1 MFPETKANPQSLVRS
16 QLTDK
21 IELKVDGE
29 AKPKF
34 IALGVPYGGP
44 SYLDGKDFHGERF
57 VPETDFGDTTGVTKV
72 YATLDH
78 AVSIEENGK
87 TIISPVKMFIGSAEF
102 LKSDDFGRWYEIS
115 VSEGDHY
122 NDVIELLKDLESK
135 KMLRASS
142 QAIPTSVVKDV
153 DGTIKSWV
161 VSEIA
166 FTTHAANPLAV
177 VEVMKNHSFDTAQL
191 EAFIKT
197 AQEVQLENSEEA
209 SEENVDEESEVP
221 FDEYVE
227 DLLSNEDSE
236 ESSEE
241 NVEEGESEAK
251 NTEEV
256 TLVDRLENVEK
267 ILKSLQENSKLWA
280 YMDASIGFSEE
291 DLPKIFQL
299 LTDLS
304 NQVKTITETNK
315 TLEKGLRNFAEVTSK
330 QLGIK
335 VEKRAQEISKQS
347 KTEAQAE
354 AQAMDDQIKN
364 WMKENNIFQG
374 KASSVDDIFPDNA
387 PGGK

>member
-1 MFPETKANPQSLVRS
+1 MKANPQSLVRS

-21 IELKVDGE
+21 IELKVDGDNE
-29 AKPKF
+29 VKF

-44 SYLDGKDFHGERF
+44 SYLDGKDFHGEKF
-57 VPETDFGDTTGVTKV
+57 VSDTDFGDTTGVTKV

-102 LKSDDFGRWYEIS
+102 VKADDFGRWYEIS
-115 VSEGDHY
+115 ISEGDHY

-191 EAFIKT
+191 EAFIKA
-197 AQEVQLENSEEA
+197 AQEVQLEATETKNEE
-209 SEENVDEESEVP
+209 ETEVP
-221 FDEYVE
+221 FDEYVD
-227 DLLSNEDSE
+227 DLLSNGDEENAQDPEETEVSE
-236 ESSEE
+236 E
-241 NVEEGESEAK
+241 GD
-251 NTEEV
+251 TEEV
-256 TLVDRLENVEK
+256 TLVDRLESVEK
-267 ILKSLQENSKLWA
+267 TLKSLQENSKLWA
-280 YMDASIGFSEE
+280 WMDASISFSEE
-291 DLPKIFQL
+291 DLPRIFQL

-304 NQVKTITETNK
+304 NEMKTVAESNK
-315 TLEKGLRNFAEVTSK
+315 TLEKGLRSFAEVTSK

-354 AQAMDDQIKN
+354 AQSMDEQIKS